1 MQKRAPTLA
10 NLLVISLFALSCFGL
25 LLFLWESFGGSVP
38 LKPKGYRIEVAFP
51 RTMLLAEESD
61 VRISGVPV
69 GHVTRLKRNIEG
81 RNEVTLEID
90 HQYAPIRANMHA
102 ILRQKTL
109 LGETYV
115 ELIPGPRVG
124 PYIPEG
130 GRLPNNQVVP
140 SVTFDD
146 ILSALDPK
154 TRRSFQL
161 WQQSLAAGF
170 AGRGEDLNAAFATL
184 NPFVGHANEVAAVA
198 ASQEGAL
205 TAVIRGTGEVFD
217 ALSERDHQLRG
228 LISGGERTFSA
239 LAQSSQAFAQ
249 VWRELPAFEH
259 NSIVALRSVDS
270 LAVDASP
277 LEDQL
282 RPAEI
287 QLAGLTQ
294 SLKIFAPAFNNLLS
308 GLGPLTK
315 AAKVGVPDIKKQLDL
330 TVPLLEATIPFTRNF
345 NPFLEELSRYV
356 PELQALLANATAA
369 TQGSAQEGG
378 PTGPR
383 VHYLGAL
390 PLVNPDSISLYAQR
404 SGFNRANPYQTSGAS
419 RGVGS
424 GGMPVFNAGTCANG
438 VPQLSGPGNTRV
450 PESLI
455 ELLAEM
461 RYIEPTPS
469 LRKKILEKNPQAK
482 LLSGGV
488 PAPAC
493 TQAAPFTINGRT
505 TQFPQVTAAAK

>member
-10 NLLVISLFALSCFGL
+10 NLLVIILFALSCFGL

-38 LKPKGYRIEVAFP
+38 LKPKGYRFEVAFP
-51 RTMLLAEESD
+51 RTLLLAEQSD

-69 GHVTRLKRNIEG
+69 GHVIALKRNIEG
-81 RNEVTLEID
+81 RNEVTLEIQ
-90 HQYAPIRANMHA
+90 HQYAPIHTNVHA
-102 ILRQKTL
+102 MLRQKTL

-115 ELIPGPRVG
+115 ELIPGPRSG

-130 GRLPNNQVVP
+130 GRLANSHVAP

-154 TRRSFQL
+154 TRRAFQL

-170 AGRGEDLNAAFATL
+170 AGQGENLNAAFATL
-184 NPFVGHANEVAAVA
+184 EPFVGHANQLAGVVAT
-198 ASQEGAL
+198 QEGAL

-228 LISGGERTFSA
+228 LIVNGERAFGA

-249 VWRELPAFEH
+249 AFRELPAFEH
-259 NSIVALRSVDS
+259 NSSVALRSIDS
-270 LAVDASP
+270 LATAANPV
-277 LEDQL
+277 LDQL
-282 RPAEI
+282 RPAEV
-287 QLAGLTQ
+287 QLVGLTQ
-294 SLKIFAPAFNNLLS
+294 SLKTFAPHFSNLLT

-315 AAKVGVPDIKKQLDL
+315 AAKVGVPDIKKQLNL
-330 TVPLLEATIPFTRNF
+330 TVSLLASTIPFTRNF

-356 PELQALLANATAA
+356 PELQAFLANATAA
-369 TQGSAQEGG
+369 SQGTSQEGG
-378 PTGPR
+378 PSGPR
-383 VHYLGAL
+383 VHYLGVL
-390 PLVNPDSISLYAQR
+390 PMVNPDSLSLYAQR
-404 SGFNRANPYQTSGAS
+404 SGFNRSNPYQASGAS
-419 RGVGS
+419 GGVGS
-424 GGMPVFNAGTCANG
+424 GGMPVFNASSCANA
-438 VPQLSGPGNTRV
+438 VPTISGPGNARV

-455 ELLAEM
+455 QLLVEL

-469 LRKKILEKNPQAK
+469 LRKKILEKNPKAN

-493 TQAAPFTINGRT
+493 RQAPPFTINGRT